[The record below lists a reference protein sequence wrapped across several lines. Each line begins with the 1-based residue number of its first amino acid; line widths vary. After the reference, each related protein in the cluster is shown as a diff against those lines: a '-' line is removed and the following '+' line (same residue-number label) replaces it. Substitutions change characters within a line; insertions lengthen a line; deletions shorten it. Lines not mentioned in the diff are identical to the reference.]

1 MKHNLSFLI
10 ILSILLTLAVSSDLA
25 GAASTAP
32 PPPVTPV
39 SDSAGPVVVRVY
51 YDSVEDIGRLV
62 SFDVFEYNNTEAKY
76 VLAAVDDAGLRTL
89 QDMGFRAVVDS
100 QETANFALL
109 SVPLTQ
115 QAESVG
121 IQSIPGYTC
130 YRTVEETYA
139 AAAAIAAN
147 HPTLATWSDVG
158 DSWEKSVGQSD
169 GYDMMVLKLTNS
181 AIGGD
186 KPKLFVTAA
195 IHAREYTTAE
205 MATRFAEYLVNNYGT
220 DADVTWILDHHE
232 VHLMLQTNPDGR
244 KEAEAGLSWRKNTNE
259 NYCGVTSTSRGAD
272 LNRNFS
278 FYWNYCSGCSS
289 GTPCDLTYRGP
300 SAGSEPETQAVQNYL
315 LSIFPDQRDAS
326 LSSPA
331 PATATGVY
339 IDLHSYSQLVLWPW
353 GFTTSV
359 APNSTA
365 LQTLGRKFAY
375 FNSYTPEQAV
385 SLYATDGTTDDFAYG
400 NLGIA
405 AYTFEMGTAFFQAC
419 STFENTIYPTNLNAL
434 IYAAKVVRTPYQTP
448 AGPDA
453 LSLLASPSSVASG
466 NPVILTATI
475 NDTRYRNT
483 NGTEPTQ
490 AIAAA
495 EYYVDTPPW
504 QPGASVG
511 AMTAS
516 DGSFNGTTE
525 GVTASVSTTGL
536 STGKHILFVRG
547 KDANGNWGAFS
558 AIFLTVTT
566 PVATATPTNTPT
578 ITPTPTETLTPTETP
593 TPTVT
598 PPATATPTATP
609 TPSNTDYKA
618 PAANAAV
625 TTSSGDNNG
634 FQTAPANAYASDNAY
649 AIDTNSGTGTSSSY
663 TSTQKDRHLFYNFT
677 LNVPPGATILGIQ
690 VRLEAKVDSTS
701 SAPKM
706 YVQLSPDG
714 GTTWTTAKSTATLT
728 RTDAIYTLG
737 GTGDVWGRTWTA
749 AELENTAFRVRIINV
764 ATNTSRDFSLDQ
776 ITTQVT
782 YQ

>member
-10 ILSILLTLAVSSDLA
+10 ILLILLTLAVSSGLA
-25 GAASTAP
+25 VAASTAP

-100 QETANFALL
+100 QETANFAQL
-109 SVPLTQ
+109 SVPLAR

-121 IQSIPGYTC
+121 IASIPGYTC

-147 HPTLATWSDVG
+147 HPTLATWTDVG

-169 GYDMMVLKLTNS
+169 GYDIMVLKLTNS
-181 AIGGD
+181 TIAGD
-186 KPKLFVTAA
+186 KPKLFITAA

-205 MATRFAEYLVNNYGT
+205 LATRFAEYLVNNYGT
-220 DADVTWILDHHE
+220 DADATWILDHHE
-232 VHLMLQTNPDGR
+232 VHLILQMNPDGR
-244 KEAEAGLSWRKNTNE
+244 KEAEAGSSWRKNTNE
-259 NYCGVTSTSRGAD
+259 NYCGATSVNRGAD
-272 LNRNFS
+272 LNRNYS

-400 NLGIA
+400 NLGVA

-453 LSLLASPSSVASG
+453 LSLAGLAQLRRQRQPGDPDCYHQRHALPKYQRHGADAGYRRGRILRGHAAVAAGRGPCRRHDSQRRQLQQHNRERDREREHG
-466 NPVILTATI
+466 GPHDRQAHPVRARQGRQRQLGRVQCRLPDRHDPGRYFNAHQHAYYHLDPDGDADPYHYPDA
-475 NDTRYRNT
+475 NRDTHC
-483 NGTEPTQ
+483 
-490 AIAAA
+490 AAA
-495 EYYVDTPPW
+495 HRD
-504 QPGASVG
+504 AD
-511 AMTAS
+511 ADR
-516 DGSFNGTTE
+516 DGYGDSF
-525 GVTASVSTTGL
+525 A
-536 STGKHILFVRG
+536 
-547 KDANGNWGAFS
+547 
-558 AIFLTVTT
+558 
-566 PVATATPTNTPT
+566 
-578 ITPTPTETLTPTETP
+578 
-593 TPTVT
+593 
-598 PPATATPTATP
+598 
-609 TPSNTDYKA
+609 NTDGHA
-618 PAANAAV
+618 QQH
-625 TTSSGDNNG
+625 G
-634 FQTAPANAYASDNAY
+634 
-649 AIDTNSGTGTSSSY
+649 
-663 TSTQKDRHLFYNFT
+663 LE
-677 LNVPPGATILGIQ
+677 GACGQ
-690 VRLEAKVDSTS
+690 RGCDH
-701 SAPKM
+701 
-706 YVQLSPDG
+706 QQ
-714 GTTWTTAKSTATLT
+714 W
-728 RTDAIYTLG
+728 R
-737 GTGDVWGRTWTA
+737 
-749 AELENTAFRVRIINV
+749 
-764 ATNTSRDFSLDQ
+764 
-776 ITTQVT
+776 
-782 YQ
+782 